1 VARRRAFAWVV
12 MVGTRVHLVRGVDE
26 AHALDRIQAR
36 YGAAWPLR
44 PDDLRIRLATADDL
58 DLARYVDGSDDD
70 LTRWRNAVTAQT
82 A

>member
-44 PDDLRIRLATADDL
+44 PDDL
-58 DLARYVDGSDDD
+58 ARYVDGSDDD